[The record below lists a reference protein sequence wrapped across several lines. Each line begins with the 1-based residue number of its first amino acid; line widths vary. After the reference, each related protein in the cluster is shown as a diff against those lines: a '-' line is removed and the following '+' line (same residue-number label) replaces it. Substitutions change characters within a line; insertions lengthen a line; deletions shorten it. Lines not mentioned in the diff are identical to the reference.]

1 MNEHQKT
8 SNNNSNILIN
18 EDVLKKWCSD
28 GFTSFIYLRL
38 YGPSARRK
46 TMTPVTAAVGGVILA
61 TFLRLQ
67 YSHIVKCCLIDKK
80 EGLGCKFRN
89 DWHREGDEFHR
100 AEAPSSWERLACIWL
115 NSLVMGEISLKICL
129 TASP

>member
-8 SNNNSNILIN
+8 SNNNSNILKN
-18 EDVLKKWCSD
+18 EDVLKKWISD

-89 DWHREGDEFHR
+89 DWHREGDEFLGQKRHR
-100 AEAPSSWERLACIWL
+100 RGNA
-115 NSLVMGEISLKICL
+115 
-129 TASP
+129 